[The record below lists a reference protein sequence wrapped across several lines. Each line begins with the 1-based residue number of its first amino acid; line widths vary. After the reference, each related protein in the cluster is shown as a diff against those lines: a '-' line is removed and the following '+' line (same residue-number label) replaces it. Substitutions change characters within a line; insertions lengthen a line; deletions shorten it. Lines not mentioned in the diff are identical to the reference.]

1 MIKTTFMQP
10 RPQPK
15 HTFWQTFKKKRNLQH
30 GIKVYSVQLAKGIMV
45 CLSFF
50 FIVLCLT
57 VITKD
62 EFNDILLI
70 VEGYRYFG
78 PCSRLN
84 IFVYDNVQYYCFK
97 IEKTQL
103 TEVYTF
109 LSGGTYYTMI

>member
-1 MIKTTFMQP
+1 MVCIM
-10 RPQPK
+10 
-15 HTFWQTFKKKRNLQH
+15 
-30 GIKVYSVQLAKGIMV
+30 VCIMV

-84 IFVYDNVQYYCFK
+84 IIVFDNV
-97 IEKTQL
+97 
-103 TEVYTF
+103 
-109 LSGGTYYTMI
+109 